1 MKIHHDA
8 GSFQKT
14 LEYFLHAED
23 AVVVSSAEQ
32 TELKQKLYCLYFYNQ
47 LFQDFNIFLPKFC
60 CMAFTEGHEGNSDLQ
75 ASLNNLEKE
84 QLNLLTLSDYR
95 GKPMKFLKQSV
106 G

>member
-1 MKIHHDA
+1 MCFLDVYIHILLSYVIFTYNESPAWLVEIYHDA

-47 LFQDFNIFLPKFC
+47 LF
-60 CMAFTEGHEGNSDLQ
+60 
-75 ASLNNLEKE
+75 
-84 QLNLLTLSDYR
+84 
-95 GKPMKFLKQSV
+95 
-106 G
+106 